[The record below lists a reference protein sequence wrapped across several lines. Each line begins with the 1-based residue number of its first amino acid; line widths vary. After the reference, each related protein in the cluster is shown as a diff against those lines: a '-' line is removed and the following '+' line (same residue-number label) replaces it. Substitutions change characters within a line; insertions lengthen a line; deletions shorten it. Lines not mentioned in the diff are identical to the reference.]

1 MFENGCEKQHFRSEI
16 ESGFGEP
23 GGTPLPRITRSTPPG
38 GGELSRDV
46 SEKKLRVWPFL
57 LLNSEHR
64 SFVLYG
70 KKYS

>member
-1 MFENGCEKQHFRSEI
+1 MNRAAHPYQE
-16 ESGFGEP
+16 
-23 GGTPLPRITRSTPPG
+23 LPEVPPPG

-46 SEKKLRVWPFL
+46 SEKKLRAWLFL